1 MNVWRTL
8 VMVLLLLGPSA
19 SARAQTPDFALSYLP
34 GLAYRP
40 VVRMG
45 PALDREELADAAR
58 SGVPIRVRVR
68 VELWRDGWTDDLVAS
83 ELWSA
88 VIAYD
93 PLAQEF
99 LVRGRSADAPVR
111 RFASYTAARGAIE
124 GDFPLQIRPNRS
136 GRYYYLGSLQVETLS
151 LSDIEELEHWLQ
163 GELQPAMSGERSV
176 GGALG
181 EGAKR
186 LMIRLLN
193 LPARSLEARTD
204 RFRVP

>member
-1 MNVWRTL
+1 MNALRFAVL
-8 VMVLLLLGPSA
+8 VLLLSGLNA
-19 SARAQTPDFALSYLP
+19 AARAQTPDFALGYLP
-34 GLAYRP
+34 ELANRP

-45 PALDREELADAAR
+45 PALDRADLADAAR

-93 PLAQEF
+93 PLAEQF

-111 RFASYTAARGAIE
+111 RFASYAAARGAIE
-124 GDFPLQIRPNRS
+124 GNYPLQIRPMRP

-151 LSDIEELEHWLQ
+151 LSDIEELERWLQ
-163 GELQPAMSGERSV
+163 GELQPAVSGERSV

-193 LPARSLEARTD
+193 LPARSLEARTE